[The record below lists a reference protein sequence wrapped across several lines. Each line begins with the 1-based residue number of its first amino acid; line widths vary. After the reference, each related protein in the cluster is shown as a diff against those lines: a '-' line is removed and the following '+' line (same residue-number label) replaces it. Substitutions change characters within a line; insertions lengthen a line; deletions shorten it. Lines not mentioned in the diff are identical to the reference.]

1 MKRDVLVTIIT
12 VCYNSEKT
20 IRRTMESVLEQ
31 TYTNIEYIIIDGKSL
46 DTTMQIVRELAP
58 LFGER
63 IKIVSESDK
72 GIYDAMNKGVK
83 LAKGE
88 LIGIINSDDYY
99 EKDAVENIVNSWD
112 RKPGQ
117 ILHGLMRQLKDGK
130 EYGVIL
136 TTCDFLYEK
145 MIQHPSCFV
154 TKDVYEKIGLF
165 DTQYRCVADM
175 DFMIRAYE
183 SEKVSFKPVYHVIA
197 NFCEGGMSDTAIGK
211 MEKIKYLKKRGKISL
226 LSYLIMSVFVPLK
239 SKVYKKIWN

>member
-1 MKRDVLVTIIT
+1 MKSDVLVTIIT
-12 VCYNSEKT
+12 VCYNSERT

-31 TYTNIEYIIIDGKSL
+31 TYTNIEYIIIDGKSM
-46 DTTMQIVRELAP
+46 DTTMQIVGELAP
-58 LFGER
+58 LFGEK
-63 IKIVSESDK
+63 IKVVSEPDE

-117 ILHGLMRQLKDGK
+117 ILHGLMRQLKNGK

-183 SEKVSFKPVYHVIA
+183 SEKVSFKPVYRVIA
-197 NFCEGGMSDTAIGK
+197 TFSEGGMSDTVIGK
-211 MEKIKYLKKRGKISL
+211 MEKIKYLKKCGKISL
-226 LSYLIMSVFVPLK
+226 LPYLIMSVFVPLK
-239 SKVYKKIWN
+239 SKIYKKIWN

>member
-12 VCYNSEKT
+12 VCNNSEKT

-63 IKIVSESDK
+63 IKIVSEPDK

-165 DTQYRCVADM
+165 DTQYRYVADM
-175 DFMIRAYE
+175 DFMIKAYE
-183 SEKVSFKPVYHVIA
+183 SGWVSFKPVYRVIA
-197 NFCEGGMSDTAIGK
+197 TFSEGGMSDTVIGK
-211 MEKIKYLKKRGKISL
+211 MEKIKYLKKCGKISL
-226 LSYLIMSVFVPLK
+226 LPYLIMSVFVPLK

>member
-1 MKRDVLVTIIT
+1 MKRDALVTIIT

-46 DTTMQIVRELAP
+46 DTTMKIVEEFSP

-63 IKIVSESDK
+63 IKIISEPDK
-72 GIYDAMNKGVK
+72 GIYDAMNKGIK

-88 LIGIINSDDYY
+88 LIGIINSDDFY
-99 EKDAVENIVNSWD
+99 EKDAVEKIVNSWNG
-112 RKPGQ
+112 KPGQ
-117 ILHGLMRQLKDGK
+117 ILHGLMRQIRNGK

-145 MIQHPSCFV
+145 MIQHPTCFV
-154 TKDVYEKIGLF
+154 TKDVYEKVGLF
-165 DTQYRCVADM
+165 DTQYCCVADM

-183 SEKVSFKPVYHVIA
+183 SGMVNFRPVYHVIT

-211 MEKIKYLKKRGKISL
+211 MEKIKYLKKHGKISW
-226 LSYLIMSVFVPLK
+226 LSYIIMSIFIPLK